1 MTSENSNAINILVK
15 KMIQI
20 VDSRT
25 EHLKYDKTF
34 HTTVMGT
41 DGNGLYTVNYL
52 GQPYQIRNAL
62 NTDLS
67 VGETVWVKIPGGI
80 FRQMHI
86 CGIYRPKK
94 DRKSRTH

>member
-1 MTSENSNAINILVK
+1 MTQENSKALDIIVK

-20 VDSRT
+20 VDSKT
-25 EHLKYDKTF
+25 AHLKYDKTF
-34 HTTVMGT
+34 HTTIMGT

-62 NTDLS
+62 GTELS

-80 FRQMHI
+80 FRHMHI

-94 DRKSRTH
+94 RKHSEI